1 VENKFSRIASKVPK
15 AKHLE
20 KNYNSYAVGFIY
32 AIRCNIHGEHVL
44 HAPPFSVVVAVP

>member
-1 VENKFSRIASKVPK
+1 MIT
-15 AKHLE
+15 H
-20 KNYNSYAVGFIY
+20 SYQHTSTNIY